1 MTDVCVLKP
10 FFGTETCFGRT
21 VWTIVVVGGLPVEKA
36 RGCEKTHLLC
46 RQKKLIKI
54 VVNRSNV
61 SSLHGAYIWTNIPQK
76 KLFLLLCDRRQR
88 WGGRECTFCYWISV
102 WNRRFCFSVGAF
114 SLSPLRA
121 VSPGKYNCPRKVF
134 VSLCVS
140 SKLGGMLFAPPVFY
154 YSFFF
159 GFRPGHL
166 WDKSLGG
173 NVQHFPARVFVL
185 FSLPLLGFNYRTTE
199 HQIRQTIDNILL
211 SRVPLSL
218 SFSFFFYF
226 LLVSP
231 FFTGGTGTGRTRTRG
246 RRRRRRSRG

>member
-173 NVQHFPARVFVL
+173 MFNIFLPAYAYCFLFPF
-185 FSLPLLGFNYRTTE
+185 LGL
-199 HQIRQTIDNILL
+199 I
-211 SRVPLSL
+211 
-218 SFSFFFYF
+218 
-226 LLVSP
+226 
-231 FFTGGTGTGRTRTRG
+231 TGRQSTRFDRQ
-246 RRRRRRSRG
+246 

>member
-1 MTDVCVLKP
+1 MTDIRVSKP
-10 FFGTETCFGRT
+10 FFGTETCSGRT
-21 VWTIVVVGGLPVEKA
+21 VWTIVVVGGLPGDKA
-36 RGCEKTHLLC
+36 RGCEKNSSPLST
-46 RQKKLIKI
+46 KKLIKI
-54 VVNRSNV
+54 VVDRSNV

-76 KLFLLLCDRRQR
+76 NFFLLLCDRRQR
-88 WGGRECTFCYWISV
+88 WGGRECSFCYWISV

-121 VSPGKYNCPRKVF
+121 VSPGNYNCPRKVF

-140 SKLGGMLFAPPVFY
+140 SEEEC
-154 YSFFF
+154 YSNLQFFLLFFF

-173 NVQHFPARVFVL
+173 NVQSFPAHVCVL

-218 SFSFFFYF
+218 SFFFHF
-226 LLVSP
+226 LLVSPP